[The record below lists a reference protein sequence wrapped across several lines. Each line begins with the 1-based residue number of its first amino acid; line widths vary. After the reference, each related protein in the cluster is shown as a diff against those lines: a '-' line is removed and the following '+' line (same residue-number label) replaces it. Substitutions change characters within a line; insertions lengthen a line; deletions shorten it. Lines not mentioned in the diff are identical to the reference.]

1 MTSLHIMCKDGSFLL
16 NCPRV
21 RLSKVFFESFQ
32 ALSPLLQKTKPIT
45 ENLIS
50 NLESGNSEVS
60 FLKFLSFLSYDLSAK
75 HTVTLLGPELC
86 LESSGNVPGI
96 AEAVGWLFLSLARSL
111 AHSTSVPSLF
121 SMWPLHTCSS
131 HGLCSWKAKLLTRW

>member
-1 MTSLHIMCKDGSFLL
+1 MCKDGSFLL

-96 AEAVGWLFLSLARSL
+96 AEAVGWLFLSLAPPRSQVFSPCGL
-111 AHSTSVPSLF
+111 STRA
-121 SMWPLHTCSS
+121 LHMGSAAGKPGFL
-131 HGLCSWKAKLLTRW
+131 HDGE